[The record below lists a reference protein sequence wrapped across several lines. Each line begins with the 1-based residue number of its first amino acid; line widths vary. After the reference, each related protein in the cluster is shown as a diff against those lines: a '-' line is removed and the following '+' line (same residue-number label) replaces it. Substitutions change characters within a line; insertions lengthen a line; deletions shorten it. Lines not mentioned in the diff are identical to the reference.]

1 MPTIVDVANVQ
12 ARTEDW
18 SWNPSTLSW
27 SVFDPNSLAQANNN
41 PGNLL
46 FMGQPG
52 ATKGKGGFARF
63 NTVSEGFQAEQNQ
76 IALDASRGIS
86 LGDFLEKMTPKKL
99 NPNFDPNV
107 PASRLGVSLSDK
119 LSDIIGN
126 VPTSPTTESG
136 SSTDETSTGGDVMPS
151 DASFFDF
158 INLTDMSMEMKIGLV
173 VGSVIGGYYLLK

>member
-1 MPTIVDVANVQ
+1 MPTIVDIANVQ

-18 SWNPSTLSW
+18 SWNPNTLSW

-52 ATKGKGGFARF
+52 ATKGRGGFARF
-63 NTVSEGFQAEQNQ
+63 SSVEAGFQAEQNQ

-86 LGDFLEKMTPKKL
+86 FGAFLEKMTPKKL

-107 PASRLGVSLSDK
+107 PASRLGVGLNDK

-126 VPTSPTTESG
+126 IPTSPTTGSG
-136 SSTDETSTGGDVMPS
+136 TDETSTVNDVMPN

-158 INLTDMSMEMKIGLV
+158 IDLSSMSMEMKIGLV
-173 VGSVIGGYYLLK
+173 VGGVIGGYYLLK